1 MVKPMV
7 KPNLKVK
14 IGSLELK
21 NPVIVASGTF
31 GSGEEYR
38 SLVNLNKLGAL
49 VTKSITL
56 KPREGNP
63 PTRLVETPSGMLNSI
78 GLQNDGID
86 AFIKDKMPFLNKVKT
101 AVIVSVAAHSVD
113 DYAEIAGRFDRI
125 KRADALE
132 INISCPNVKGG
143 LEFSK
148 EPDSASAVVAAVRSK
163 TSKPII
169 TKLSPNVK
177 DIGEIAMAVQ
187 EAGSDAVSLVNTFTG
202 MAIDI
207 ETRMPVLGN
216 IVGGLSGPAIKPIAL
231 RMVWEVAEKVKI
243 PVIGIGGIMDYEDA
257 LEFLIAGASAVQIG
271 TANFVNPKAA
281 PEIIDGIEK
290 YMRRGKMKNIK
301 ELIGCLKI

>member
-1 MVKPMV
+1 MV

-31 GSGEEYR
+31 GSGEEYKD
-38 SLVNLNKLGAL
+38 LVNLNKLGAL

-63 PTRLVETPSGMLNSI
+63 PPRLVETPSGMLNSI

-86 AFIKDKMPFLNKVKT
+86 AFIKDKMPFLNKIKT
-101 AVIVSVAAHSVD
+101 AVIVSIAAHSID

-148 EPDSASAVVAAVRSK
+148 EPDSASAVVAAVKSE

-231 RMVWEVAEKVKI
+231 RMVWEVAGKVKI

-281 PEIIDGIEK
+281 LEIIDGIEK
-290 YMRRGKMKNIK
+290 YMRRGKMKSIR
-301 ELIGCLKI
+301 ELIGCLEI